1 MGMTTGSGERVAILA
16 ASATPVGRL
25 TAKPPALSDG
35 LEQDI
40 LSPLVASALN
50 SAGVDRLQVDTAVF
64 THNPPTT
71 RQLGFATFMAAQL
84 GLQCSGQL
92 CEVSQM
98 GTTGGNAFDIAAND
112 ILLGR
117 ARFALALGIV
127 RQSDGDPAMAMNNGL
142 RTVGDVDFQSPVGI
156 PPIGWYALDAAR
168 YMHDTGHSRAD
179 IAQVAIKSRNNAI
192 LNELAQFR
200 LPLTLDEVLQA
211 RPIVEPLGL
220 LEVPARADGA
230 ICLLLCS
237 EETAAASGKPYVVV
251 SGRGFSHEGNHQIG
265 DQPHDM
271 TAFPA
276 ATAASRSAL
285 ASAGLELADIDV
297 AELYAPCTITEVLVS
312 EAIGFADKGKGVDI
326 LLSGDTAID
335 GRIPINTSGGCLSRG
350 HPPQITALY
359 GLLEL
364 REQLLGDAGKRQVSG
379 ARIGMHCCE
388 LGNYNAALVHILEAG
403 A

>member
-1 MGMTTGSGERVAILA
+1 MATAINTHGRVAILSA
-16 ASATPVGRL
+16 TATPVGRL
-25 TAKPPALSDG
+25 TAKAPELSAG

-40 LSPLVASALN
+40 LGPIVAQALQ
-50 SAGVDRLQVDTAVF
+50 SAGIDRTQIDTAVF
-64 THNPPTT
+64 TQNPPTT
-71 RQLGFATFMAAQL
+71 QQLGFATFMAAQL
-84 GLQCSGQL
+84 GLRCTGQL

-112 ILLGR
+112 VLLGR
-117 ARFALALGIV
+117 ARYALALGVV
-127 RQSDGDPAMAMNNGL
+127 RQSDGDPAMAMSNGL

-168 YMHDTGHSRAD
+168 YIHDTGCTRAE
-179 IAQVAIKSRNNAI
+179 IAQVALKSRKNAI
-192 LNELAQFR
+192 DNELAQFR
-200 LPLTLDEVLQA
+200 TELSLDDVLQA

-237 EETAAASGKPYVVV
+237 EEDAAASGHEYVVV
-251 SGRGFSHEGNHQIG
+251 SGRGFSHEGFHQIG
-265 DQPHDM
+265 DQAHDM
-271 TAFPA
+271 TAFPS
-276 ATAASRSAL
+276 ATAASAQAL
-285 ASAGLELADIDV
+285 ANAGVKLADIDL

-312 EAIGFADKGKGVDI
+312 EAIGFAAKGKGVK
-326 LLSGDTAID
+326 LLLDGDTMID

-364 REQLLGDAGKRQVSG
+364 REQLLGNAGKRQVNN
-379 ARIGMHCCE
+379 ARLAMHCCE
-388 LGNYNAALVHILEAG
+388 LGNYNAALVHILETPA
-403 A
+403 